1 MLRKICML
9 GDPVLR
15 KKAED
20 VTVFDESLNALIADM
35 IETMDASNGIGL
47 AAPQIG
53 VSFNL
58 FVLRNYLD
66 TEEGETRLSDPEVYI
81 NPKITYRSQ
90 EVDLDEEGCL
100 SIPGVRAEVYRPWII
115 EIEALNQKGELF
127 KQKIE
132 GFNAR
137 VRLHEFD
144 HLQGTL
150 FIDLLSKHERKKIK
164 AKLAAI
170 EANTNKNHS

>member
-1 MLRKICML
+1 MLRQICML
-9 GDPVLR
+9 GNPVLR
-15 KKAED
+15 KKADD
-20 VTVFDESLNALIADM
+20 VKIFDDKLHSLIQDM

-53 VSFNL
+53 VSLNL
-58 FVLRNYLD
+58 FVLRNYMEAD
-66 TEEGETRLSDPEVYI
+66 EGETRLSDPEVYI
-81 NPKITYRSQ
+81 NPKIIYRSQ

-115 EIEALNQKGELF
+115 EIEALNQNGEPF
-127 KQKIE
+127 KQRIE

-144 HLQGTL
+144 HLQGVL

-164 AKLAAI
+164 AKLQAI
-170 EANTNKNHS
+170 EAMVDKN

>member
-1 MLRKICML
+1 MLRSICML

-15 KKAED
+15 KKADD
-20 VTVFDESLNALIADM
+20 VTVFDDSLNTLIADM

-53 VSFNL
+53 VSLNL

-66 TEEGETRLSDPEVYI
+66 SDNGETQLSDPEVYI
-81 NPKITYRSQ
+81 NPKITFRSQ
-90 EVDLDEEGCL
+90 QVDLDEEGCL

-127 KQKIE
+127 KQRIE

-164 AKLAAI
+164 SKLQAI
-170 EANTNKNHS
+170 ELNAQKNQ

>member
-1 MLRKICML
+1 ML

-15 KKAED
+15 KKAQD
-20 VTVFDESLNALIADM
+20 ITVFDDSLQRLIDDM
-35 IETMDASNGIGL
+35 IETMDSSNGIGL

-53 VSFNL
+53 ESVNL

-66 TEEGETRLSDPEVYI
+66 SDTDDVKLSDPEVYI
-81 NPKITYRSQ
+81 NPKITFRSQ
-90 EVDLDEEGCL
+90 EVDFDEEGCL
-100 SIPGVRAEVYRPWII
+100 SIPGVRASVYRPWII
-115 EIEALNQKGELF
+115 EIEALDRKGSHF
-127 KQKIE
+127 KQRIE

-150 FIDLLSKHERKKIK
+150 FIDLLSKHDRKKIK
-164 AKLAAI
+164 AKIQAI
-170 EANTNKNHS
+170 EEKTKSTLQGDK

>member
-1 MLRKICML
+1 MLKKICML

-20 VTVFDESLNALIADM
+20 ITVFDDKLNTLIADM
-35 IETMDASNGIGL
+35 IETMDSSNGIGL

-53 VSFNL
+53 ESLNL
-58 FVLRNYLD
+58 FVLRNYLESED
-66 TEEGETRLSDPEVYI
+66 GETRLSDPEIYI

-115 EIEALNQKGELF
+115 EIEAFNQKGEPF
-127 KQKIE
+127 KQRIE

-164 AKLAAI
+164 SKLQAI
-170 EANTNKNHS
+170 ETNTQKNH

>member
-1 MLRKICML
+1 ML
-9 GDPVLR
+9 GHPVLR
-15 KKAED
+15 KKAQD
-20 VTVFDESLNALIADM
+20 VTIFDQELQTLIDDM
-35 IETMDASNGIGL
+35 IETMDSSSGIGL

-53 VSFNL
+53 VSLNL

-66 TEEGETRLSDPEVYI
+66 TESDNVELSDPEVYI

-100 SIPGVRAEVYRPWII
+100 SIPGVRAQVYRPWII
-115 EIEALNQKGELF
+115 EIEALNRSGQAF
-127 KQKIE
+127 KQRIE

-144 HLQGTL
+144 HLQGVL
-150 FIDLLSKHERKKIK
+150 FIDLLSKHDKKKIK
-164 AKLAAI
+164 DKLLAI
-170 EANTNKNHS
+170 ESKTKSTL

>member
-1 MLRKICML
+1 ML

-15 KKAED
+15 KKASD
-20 VTVFDESLNALIADM
+20 IVHFDKELSTLIDDM

-53 VSFNL
+53 VSLNL

-66 TEEGETRLSDPEVYI
+66 TESDKVQLSDPVVYI

-100 SIPGVRAEVYRPWII
+100 SIPGVRASVWRPWVI
-115 EIEALNQKGELF
+115 EIEALDRNAQPF
-127 KQKIE
+127 KHRIE

-144 HLQGTL
+144 HLQGVL
-150 FIDLLSKHERKKIK
+150 FIDLLSKHDKKKIK
-164 AKLAAI
+164 DKLHGI
-170 EANTNKNHS
+170 EAKTKATLS

>member
-1 MLRKICML
+1 ML

-15 KKAED
+15 KKGQDITA
-20 VTVFDESLNALIADM
+20 FDDNLQKLIDDM
-35 IETMDASNGIGL
+35 IETMDASNGVGL

-53 VSFNL
+53 VSLNL
-58 FVLRNYLD
+58 FVLRNYID
-66 TEEGETRLSDPEVYI
+66 TDSDETQLSDPEVYI

-100 SIPGVRAEVYRPWII
+100 SIPGVRASVYRPWGI
-115 EIEALNQKGELF
+115 EIEALDRHGKKF
-127 KQKIE
+127 HQKIE

-144 HLQGTL
+144 HLQGIL
-150 FIDLLSKHERKKIK
+150 FIDLLSKNERKKIK
-164 AKLAAI
+164 DKLVAI
-170 EANTNKNHS
+170 EEKTKQASFK

>member
-1 MLRKICML
+1 ML

-20 VTVFDESLNALIADM
+20 VTVFDEKLDVLIADM
-35 IETMDASNGIGL
+35 IETMDSSNGIGL

-53 VSFNL
+53 VSLNL

-66 TEEGETRLSDPEVYI
+66 SDDGETRLSDPEVYI

-90 EVDLDEEGCL
+90 QVDLDEEGCL

-127 KQKIE
+127 KQRIE

-164 AKLAAI
+164 SKLAAI
-170 EANTNKNHS
+170 ESSSIKNR